1 MINCNNFICLNNIWM
16 RYLSD
21 YVQFPGKKLF
31 EKVFWGCLLINDWK
45 IKLFLVEKI
54 RKFLPKMANFLKN
67 GNFENV
73 NFCCTFNSYVFACAF
88 PRFLP
93 STMLHLAVCP
103 FAKLCPKREAV
114 LGQYCIF
121 IRRSSRHP
129 ARPIPKQL
137 TFGRFQNIIFRFRIL
152 EKKILKIQ
160 IFEKNERQDF
170 RT

>member
-31 EKVFWGCLLINDWK
+31 EKVFWGCLLINDWN
-45 IKLFLVEKI
+45 IKLLRRI
-54 RKFLPKMANFLKN
+54 SIKN
-67 GNFENV
+67 VITFKNQNIWHFRY
-73 NFCCTFNSYVFACAF
+73 FWCTFNSYVFACAF

-137 TFGRFQNIIFRFRIL
+137 TFGRFKNIIFRFRIL
-152 EKKILKIQ
+152 EK
-160 IFEKNERQDF
+160 
-170 RT
+170 

>member
-1 MINCNNFICLNNIWM
+1 MNTLWLIVIISYVWTIFGCVIFRIMSNSRGRNFSRKSFGAVFLLMTEISSYYGEFRLKNVITFKNQNIWHF
-16 RYLSD
+16 RY
-21 YVQFPGKKLF
+21 
-31 EKVFWGCLLINDWK
+31 FW
-45 IKLFLVEKI
+45 
-54 RKFLPKMANFLKN
+54 
-67 GNFENV
+67 
-73 NFCCTFNSYVFACAF
+73 CTFNSYVFACAF

-137 TFGRFQNIIFRFRIL
+137 TFGRFKNIIFRFRIL
-152 EKKILKIQ
+152 EK
-160 IFEKNERQDF
+160 
-170 RT
+170 